1 MAKKQKVDKEDRHF
15 QERWEA
21 EYLFCE
27 LKQKPVCLVCQESLA
42 VFKEYNIRRHFETK
56 HGEQYAN
63 MDMEQR
69 LQKAKDLKRNLQHQQ
84 SMFTRISSESE
95 GATKASFIIAEEIAK
110 ASKPFSEGEFI
121 KDCLEKVCSVVCPD
135 KKQAFSNISLSRN
148 TVASRVDELAS
159 DVESQL
165 KTKAKDFIS
174 YSLAVD
180 ESTDRT
186 DTAQLSIF
194 IRGVDT
200 QLSVTEEL
208 LDVRPIHGTTTGKD
222 IFTQV
227 EQSVNKMELPW
238 NKLVGL
244 TTDGAP
250 AMCGEVR
257 GLVGL
262 TRKAMGHTGENLVVY
277 HCIIHQEALC
287 GKVLGM
293 EHVMTVVTKT
303 VNFIRARGLNH
314 RQFRALLEEENSV
327 HQDVPYHTEVR
338 WLSRGKVLRRFYDTR
353 AEIARFMES
362 KQKAVPELE
371 DEKWLSDL
379 AFMCDITEHL
389 SSLNLKL
396 QGRKQ
401 LITEMRDSVKAFEL
415 KLRLWEGQ
423 MRKGNLTHFPT
434 CQTIS
439 ATVTI
444 PLPTQ
449 VYADKLNTLKAEF
462 SRRFADFES
471 QKFNLDLFANPF
483 AIDVDTAPEHLQL
496 ELIELQCSSA
506 LKTQY
511 QSVGAAEFAPLLPE
525 SVPELRLHAARIMS
539 MFGSTYSCEQM
550 FSIMNL
556 NKTSHR
562 SRLTDQHL
570 VSVLKVA
577 TAKDIKPRIDEII
590 SKKRCRV
597 SGKS

>member
-1 MAKKQKVDKEDRHF
+1 
-15 QERWEA
+15 
-21 EYLFCE
+21 
-27 LKQKPVCLVCQESLA
+27 
-42 VFKEYNIRRHFETK
+42 
-56 HGEQYAN
+56 
-63 MDMEQR
+63 
-69 LQKAKDLKRNLQHQQ
+69 
-84 SMFTRISSESE
+84 
-95 GATKASFIIAEEIAK
+95 
-110 ASKPFSEGEFI
+110 
-121 KDCLEKVCSVVCPD
+121 
-135 KKQAFSNISLSRN
+135 
-148 TVASRVDELAS
+148 DELAS

-194 IRGVDT
+194 IRGVDS

-208 LDVRPIHGTTTGKD
+208 LDVKPIHGTTTGKD

-238 NKLVGL
+238 SKLVGL

-262 TRKAMGHTGENLVVY
+262 TRKAMGDTGENLVVY

-327 HQDVPYHTEVR
+327 QEDLPYHTEVR

-353 AEIARFMES
+353 TEIARFMES
-362 KQKAVPELE
+362 KQRPVPELE
-371 DEKWLSDL
+371 NEKWLGDL

-389 SSLNLKL
+389 NSLNVKL

-401 LITEMRDSVKAFEL
+401 LITEMWDSVKAFEL

-423 MRKGNLTHFPT
+423 MRRGNLTHFPT

-444 PLPTQ
+444 PRPTQ
-449 VYADKLNTLKAEF
+449 VYADKLNTLKEEF

-471 QKFNLDLFANPF
+471 QKFNIDLFANPF

-496 ELIELQCSSA
+496 ELIELQCNSA

-525 SVPELRLHAARIMS
+525 SVPELRLHAANIMS

-562 SRLTDQHL
+562 SRITDQHL
-570 VSVLKVA
+570 TSVLKVA
-577 TAKDIKPRIDEII
+577 TAKDIKPRIDKII
-590 SKKRCRV
+590 CKKRCRV

>member
-1 MAKKQKVDKEDRHF
+1 MATKRKVDKEYRQF

-27 LKQKPVCLVCQESLA
+27 LKQKPACLVCQESLA
-42 VFKEYNIRRHFETK
+42 VFKEHNIRRAFERK

-63 MDMEQR
+63 MDTEQR
-69 LQKAKDLKRNLQHQQ
+69 LQKAKGLKRNLQHLQ
-84 SMFTRISSESE
+84 SVFTRIGSESE
-95 GATKASFIIAEEIAK
+95 GATEASCIIAEELAK
-110 ASKPFSEGEFI
+110 ASEPFSEGEFI
-121 KDCLEKVCSVVCPD
+121 KDCLEKVCNVVCPD
-135 KKQAFSNISLSRN
+135 KKQAFSNTSLSRN
-148 TVASRVDELAS
+148 TVASRVEELAS
-159 DVESQL
+159 AVESQL
-165 KTKAKDFIS
+165 QTKAEHFVPS
-174 YSLAVD
+174 SLAAD
-180 ESTDRT
+180 ESKDRT
-186 DTAQLSIF
+186 HTAQLSIL

-208 LDVRPIHGTTTGKD
+208 LDVK
-222 IFTQV
+222 
-227 EQSVNKMELPW
+227 
-238 NKLVGL
+238 
-244 TTDGAP
+244 
-250 AMCGEVR
+250 
-257 GLVGL
+257 LVGL
-262 TRKAMGHTGENLVVY
+262 TRKATGHTGENLVAY
-277 HCIIHQEALC
+277 HRILPQEALC
-287 GKVLGM
+287 CKVLGM
-293 EHVMTVVTKT
+293 EQVMTVVTNT
-303 VNFIRARGLNH
+303 VNFSRARGLNH
-314 RQFRALLEEENSV
+314 RRFRALLEEGNSV
-327 HQDVPYHTEVR
+327 REDVPYHTEVR

-362 KQKAVPELE
+362 KQKAAPKLE

-379 AFMCDITEHL
+379 VFMCDITEHL
-389 SSLNLKL
+389 RSLNLKL

-401 LITEMRDSVKAFEL
+401 LIPEMRHSVKAFEL
-415 KLRLWEGQ
+415 KLRLREGQ

-434 CQTIS
+434 CQSMS

-444 PLPTQ
+444 PLRTQ

-471 QKFNLDLFANPF
+471 QKFNLDLFANPS
-483 AIDVDTAPEHLQL
+483 AIDVDAAPEHLQL

-506 LKTQY
+506 LKSQY
-511 QSVGAAEFAPLLPE
+511 QSIGAAEFAALLPK
-525 SVPELRLHAARIMS
+525 SMPELRLHAARIMS

-570 VSVLKVA
+570 VSVLKLA